1 MTYIESKSDD
11 TETLSQSYNLEIEY
25 IKSIKYPPTDSLF
38 PTTPTEDLSS
48 INDG

>member
-1 MTYIESKSDD
+1 MTYIKSKSDD
-11 TETLSQSYNLEIEY
+11 TEPLSHSVNLVEY
-25 IKSIKYPPTDSLF
+25 IKSIKYPTDSLF